1 MLSARFMSIFLEATT
16 PPLSD
21 QTQHVEDTVQNTVN
35 EVNSVFNTIK
45 EFILER
51 GLSIVTMLLF
61 AILIYV
67 VGKKIK
73 KILTNIIKR
82 ALERSSME
90 ASVTHFLVKMCDV
103 LFNLI
108 LIIIVVDFLGIDTTS
123 LVAVVGSAGLAAGLA
138 LQGSLAN
145 FAGGVLI
152 LIMKPFKLGDYI
164 ITSGVEGT
172 VTGIDIFYTRL
183 TTIDNRSVV
192 IPNGSLSSTNIENVT
207 ALPYRRID
215 LLVPVEYSAN
225 LKEIKE
231 ILMKIAM
238 DNENVLKD
246 TQEHMPMVFVN
257 EFEASDISMGFRCWV
272 VTENYWTTKWDL
284 QETVKEE
291 FDKNNISIPFN
302 QLDVNI
308 KTENTSL

>member
-21 QTQHVEDTVQNTVN
+21 QTQQVEDTVQSTVN

-123 LVAVVGSAGLAAGLA
+123 LVAVVGSAGLAAGLT

-225 LKEIKE
+225 LKEIKG

>member
-21 QTQHVEDTVQNTVN
+21 QTQQVEDTVQSTVN

-172 VTGIDIFYTRL
+172 VVGIDIFYTRL

-225 LKEIKE
+225 LKKIKE